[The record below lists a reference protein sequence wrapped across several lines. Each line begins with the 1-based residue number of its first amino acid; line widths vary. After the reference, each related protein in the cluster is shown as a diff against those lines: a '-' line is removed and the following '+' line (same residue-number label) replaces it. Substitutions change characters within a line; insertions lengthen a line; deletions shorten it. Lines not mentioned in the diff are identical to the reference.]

1 MDSLTYCPSA
11 DAAER
16 ERGRLLC
23 SSRHDHGSRT
33 HSIRHFDDYR
43 ADAQASLIA
52 GAIVMMDTNFGRRG
66 SCEVTRVGYDS
77 YVDGEWVE
85 RVDEV
90 VYVGDCEGV
99 RGGGDTDKREI
110 GEWD

>member
-1 MDSLTYCPSA
+1 MDSLNYCPSA

-16 ERGRLLC
+16 VRGRLLC

-52 GAIVMMDTNFGRRG
+52 GAIVMVDTDFGRRG

-90 VYVGDCEGV
+90 VYVGDCEGED
-99 RGGGDTDKREI
+99 RGGR
-110 GEWD
+110 GEPAGIVNWD

>member
-1 MDSLTYCPSA
+1 M
-11 DAAER
+11 
-16 ERGRLLC
+16 C
-23 SSRHDHGSRT
+23 SSRHDHGSRA
-33 HSIRHFDDYR
+33 HSIRQFDDYG

-52 GAIVMMDTNFGRRG
+52 GAIVMVDTNFGRRA

-90 VYVGDCEGV
+90 VYVGDCEGE
-99 RGGGDTDKREI
+99 RGGGELEAVEGAD
-110 GEWD
+110 WD

>member
-1 MDSLTYCPSA
+1 M
-11 DAAER
+11 
-16 ERGRLLC
+16 
-23 SSRHDHGSRT
+23 
-33 HSIRHFDDYR
+33 
-43 ADAQASLIA
+43 LIA

-90 VYVGDCEGV
+90 VYVGDCEGED
-99 RGGGDTDKREI
+99 RGGA
-110 GEWD
+110 GEPVRIANWD

>member
-1 MDSLTYCPSA
+1 MVIAVGIAMMLV
-11 DAAER
+11 
-16 ERGRLLC
+16 
-23 SSRHDHGSRT
+23 
-33 HSIRHFDDYR
+33 
-43 ADAQASLIA
+43 A
-52 GAIVMMDTNFGRRG
+52 GAIVMVDTNFGRRA

-99 RGGGDTDKREI
+99 RGGEV
-110 GEWD
+110 GEPSGIANWD

>member
-1 MDSLTYCPSA
+1 
-11 DAAER
+11 
-16 ERGRLLC
+16 
-23 SSRHDHGSRT
+23 
-33 HSIRHFDDYR
+33 
-43 ADAQASLIA
+43 
-52 GAIVMMDTNFGRRG
+52 MMDTNFGRRG

-99 RGGGDTDKREI
+99 RRE
-110 GEWD
+110 GLDALPVGVVNWD